1 MVAVVIMREMNFE
14 EAEDIRN
21 RESEIIDCQEMRM
34 IRFEGGD
41 ETHPSWE
48 ALAAES
54 KSVAHRL

>member
-41 ETHPSWE
+41 ETHHCR
-48 ALAAES
+48 AGLAGGSLA
-54 KSVAHRL
+54 VPPGL